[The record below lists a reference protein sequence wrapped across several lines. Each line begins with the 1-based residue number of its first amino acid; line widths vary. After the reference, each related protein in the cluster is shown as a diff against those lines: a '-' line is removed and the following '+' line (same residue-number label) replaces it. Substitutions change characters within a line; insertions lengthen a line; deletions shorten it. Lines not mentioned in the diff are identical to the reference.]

1 MESRKDYPK
10 AQAVWYFI
18 LAFGLAYALQFA
30 AMYFYPS
37 YFYQL
42 SLMVVMFMPMLSVL
56 ILHKGLGKAKTGI
69 DWKPKKGAMK
79 WFAAAWLGPVL
90 LTALGGT
97 LYYLIF
103 PSQFDATMS
112 RYMMASI
119 PEGTDL
125 QGLTYPMLGIIS
137 IISAVTYTPLVNTIP
152 ALGEEVGWRGYMVPM
167 LTAKLGKNLA
177 LILGGILWGVW
188 HWPIIIG
195 VGYNYGTGYPG
206 APFTGIAMMCLFT
219 TVIGILLSW
228 LYEKSGSIWAPAL
241 GHGAINACASLPI
254 LLSDGARTQYLLG
267 PAASGLITL
276 VPFILAAVVVFFT
289 QFKADSQQ

>member
-1 MESRKDYPK
+1 METRKDYPNT
-10 AQAVWYFI
+10 QAVWYFI

-37 YFYQL
+37 TLYQSTL
-42 SLMVVMFMPMLSVL
+42 VIVMFVPLLAVL
-56 ILHKGLGKAKTGI
+56 ISHKGLPGI
-69 DWKPKKGAMK
+69 DWQPKKGAFK

-90 LTALGGT
+90 LTALGGA

-103 PSQFDATMS
+103 PAQFDATMS
-112 RYMMASI
+112 RYMMAAI

-125 QGLTYPMLGIIS
+125 QGLTYPMLSAIQ
-137 IISAVTYTPLVNTIP
+137 IISAVTYAPLINAVP

-167 LTAKLGKNLA
+167 LTAKLGKKPA

-219 TVIGILLSW
+219 TVVGILLSW

-254 LLSDGARTQYLLG
+254 LFSDGARTQYLLG

-276 VPFILAAVVVFFT
+276 VPFIIVAIVVFF
-289 QFKADSQQ
+289 QYFKNHAN